1 MEISEKFNILIVDD
15 EVEVLNALKKTLQ
28 RAKEFDADVS
38 IASNAEDAKN
48 KLSEKDYD
56 LVLSDYN
63 MPNTNGVQLLTWVKE
78 NYPEVVRIII
88 TGYSDLETAREA
100 INQAN
105 VHNYIEK
112 PWDNDSLREIIHQTI
127 VRKRQREEKD
137 LQKVQSAQDAIKTIE
152 KLQSEVMK
160 KYSYDKSIKQKII
173 LSFQSP
179 AEFNS
184 FSFLLRDYGNVNIDD
199 IQVFENNYIVIVSVY
214 PKNISKIR

>member
-28 RAKEFDADVS
+28 RAKEFDADIS
-38 IASNAEDAKN
+38 IASNAEEAKN

-112 PWDNDSLREIIHQTI
+112 PWDNDSLR
-127 VRKRQREEKD
+127 
-137 LQKVQSAQDAIKTIE
+137 
-152 KLQSEVMK
+152 
-160 KYSYDKSIKQKII
+160 
-173 LSFQSP
+173 
-179 AEFNS
+179 
-184 FSFLLRDYGNVNIDD
+184 
-199 IQVFENNYIVIVSVY
+199 
-214 PKNISKIR
+214 